1 MRDLPQDELSP
12 LETYFL
18 QSYVLPNGGT
28 VAEARALA
36 ETWDVT
42 GLWDHQQAIDWL
54 EACPGITPAT
64 AQALEL
70 AGITPEH
77 AIERVWDGRRVQDRP
92 PIWRRVV
99 AGDLTP
105 AAARDELKQAI
116 GT

>member
-1 MRDLPQDELSP
+1 MRDLPQGELSP

-18 QSYVLPNGGT
+18 TSYVLPNGGA

-36 ETWDVT
+36 ETWEVT
-42 GLWDHQQAIDWL
+42 GLWDDAQVIDWL
-54 EACPGITPAT
+54 EACPGISPAT

-70 AGITPEH
+70 AGITPEQ
-77 AIERVWDGRRVQDRP
+77 AIERVWHGRRVQDRP

-105 AAARDELKQAI
+105 AAARDELQQAI
-116 GT
+116 GA